1 MCHAVTTASSSTQ
14 PKGRRA
20 PPLSC
25 LLGVWVQGPWA
36 NPLQSC
42 SGLSSRP
49 FSGSETCTFPR
60 VCLYLPPPPPA
71 TPLLNHD
78 HDNPWRHPMPSVS
91 LFLSAGLGAER
102 FPPLPARQWRPR
114 LVRRELK
121 ERMRQQGKI
130 YAIFA
135 CRPVCLSL
143 SLSLSTR

>member
-1 MCHAVTTASSSTQ
+1 MPCRHYSVFFNSTKGKAGPPSLLLAWCVGARTLGQPPPVVQRFVFKALFGKRDLHVPSSVPVFT
-14 PKGRRA
+14 
-20 PPLSC
+20 
-25 LLGVWVQGPWA
+25 
-36 NPLQSC
+36 
-42 SGLSSRP
+42 
-49 FSGSETCTFPR
+49 
-60 VCLYLPPPPPA
+60 PPPPA